1 MELPLTAL
9 TNDIIKEGNC
19 LNYNTN
25 TQYNFIDNKYT
36 DSSSMND
43 NTDKD
48 SADKDTSVTVEP
60 GNTRLYI

>member
-25 TQYNFIDNKYT
+25 APYNFIDNKYT
-36 DSSSMND
+36 DSSIMND
-43 NTDKD
+43 NST
-48 SADKDTSVTVEP
+48 DKDTSATLEP
-60 GNTRLYI
+60 GTLYMNN